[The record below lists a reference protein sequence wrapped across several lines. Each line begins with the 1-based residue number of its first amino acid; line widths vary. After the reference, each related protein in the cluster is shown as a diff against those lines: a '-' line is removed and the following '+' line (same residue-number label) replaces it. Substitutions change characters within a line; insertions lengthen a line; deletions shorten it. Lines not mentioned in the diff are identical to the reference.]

1 MPFAQWEG
9 SLVNPPKQLTAEDRS
24 SFLKGMDGVALSS
37 DAFFPFRDNIDRA
50 ALTGVKYIASPS
62 GSANDQQVI
71 TACNDHGIAMAHHT
85 LRLFHH

>member
-1 MPFAQWEG
+1 MPVDQWEG
-9 SLVNPPKQLTAEDRS
+9 SLVNAPKQLTEEDRS
-24 SFLKGMDGVALSS
+24 NYLKTMDRVALSS

-50 ALTGVKYIASPS
+50 ALTGVKFIASPS

-71 TACNDHGIAMAHHT
+71 DACNDHGIAMAHTT